1 MNVDINPLPERLQQF
16 HDLSLKLI
24 SVAEKGRVISD
35 YYEDVSKLLIDFSGA
50 AYISIIARGAH
61 SYFKFRYSL
70 HQGWEMFPLDDF
82 PDTAIKNGSVEC
94 FSDLASG
101 KCSLDRLE
109 ELVFSGI
116 KEKSGYSTG
125 SGGLKIIL
133 DSPADDS
140 TLYRSLLILP
150 IRNQTEH
157 VGTISLGWQET
168 VENDATETELY
179 QYLFDI
185 IGFSRSH
192 RQAKF
197 LLAERIK
204 ELKTIYQINRIGSE
218 PGQSLEDIMI
228 GSVDIIPPG
237 FLHPDFT
244 CCKIVYAN
252 HTFKSSNYKKPVYI
266 LKEDIL
272 AGDEVRG
279 YVEVGYMRESG
290 SIYKDP
296 FLKEEQPMLKAI
308 AGELGHVAARK
319 QYETEKE
326 RLQQQ
331 LLHADRLVTVGQLTA
346 GIAHELNEPLGGI
359 LGFAQLIKKYGQI
372 DEQVE
377 KDVDKIIKASL
388 HGREIIRKLMLFS
401 RQTPPEKV
409 MVNINEKIDD
419 GLYLLENRMNK
430 SNIKLIK
437 DYTANLPLIEIDPAQ
452 LNQVLVNLVVNAIQ
466 AMPGGGELT
475 IKTTSTINEILI
487 IIRDTGTGIEAKDH
501 ESIFIPFYTTKGPN
515 EGAGLGLPVA
525 LGIVQSHRGTITL
538 DSKPG
543 AGTAF
548 TVSFPIGGEKP
559 NDKAKEK

>member
-1 MNVDINPLPERLQQF
+1 VNEDSSQLPKRLQQF
-16 HDLSLKLI
+16 QDLSLKLI
-24 SVAEKGRVISD
+24 SLAEKGRVISD

-50 AYISIIARGAH
+50 EYISIIARGAH
-61 SYFKFRYSL
+61 SYFRFCYSG
-70 HQGWEMFPLDDF
+70 HQGWEMSQLDDF
-82 PDTAIKNGSVEC
+82 PNPDIKNSAAQC
-94 FSDLASG
+94 FSGLSSG

-109 ELVFSGI
+109 ELVFSGSA
-116 KEKSGYSTG
+116 EKSDLVTG
-125 SGGLKIIL
+125 SGGLKITI
-133 DSPADDS
+133 DSPADKS
-140 TLYRSLLILP
+140 TLYRSLLVLP
-150 IRNQTEH
+150 VRNQTERI
-157 VGTISLGWQET
+157 GTITLGWQGILAIDT
-168 VENDATETELY
+168 METELY

-218 PGQSLEDIMI
+218 PGKSLEDIML
-228 GSVDIIPPG
+228 GSVEIIPPG

-252 HTFKSSNYKKPVYI
+252 HTFKSSNYQKPVYT

-319 QYETEKE
+319 QHETEKE
-326 RLQQQ
+326 RLMQQ

-377 KDVDKIIKASL
+377 KDIDKIIKASL

-475 IKTTSTINEILI
+475 IKTTSTIDEILI
-487 IIRDTGTGIEAKDH
+487 IIKDTGTGIEADKL

-525 LGIVQSHRGTITL
+525 LGIVQSHRGTITV

-548 TVSFPIGGEKP
+548 TVSFPIGGEIS
-559 NDKAKEK
+559 NAKAEEK